1 MRGHSEEANSPA
13 DCYLGRAEV
22 QPGTHSAVPSSP
34 SYPQPTPVVWLEGL
48 LQGKEWSPAHPL
60 PQLMQEV
67 PLLVSLV
74 PPFYPRDSHW

>member
-1 MRGHSEEANSPA
+1 MATVRRPTAQLTVTWVE
-13 DCYLGRAEV
+13 RRV
-22 QPGTHSAVPSSP
+22 QPGTDSAVPSSP